1 MTPALLADG
10 RVSRHAP
17 RSAQRARVVNQE
29 LPAAVVI
36 GLDSVTGLQTARAL
50 AGHGVSVIGVADN
63 PRHPGCRTN
72 VCVEIVQA
80 DTSGP
85 ALITA
90 LLGVADGLDQ
100 RAVII
105 ACTDLSVLALSQHR
119 ALLADRFLIA
129 LPDADTVEM
138 LVDKAR
144 FHSFALSH
152 GLPVPPT
159 FFLRDRSDAIAAAGA
174 VSYPAVL
181 KPTIKSTAWQRH
193 ASKAYRVSGPDQLLE
208 LYDRYSRWAECLI
221 VQDWIEGDDSAHYT
235 CNCYFNKTSQ
245 PLVSFTTRKLR
256 QWPIFGGEACLAE
269 ESSNPIVA
277 RVTARIFEL
286 AGHCGLGYLEMKQD
300 ARTGEYLII
309 EPNVGRPTGRSAMA
323 EAAGVELLYTYYC
336 DLTGRPLPQNRVQ
349 TGRGT
354 KWIHLRRDF
363 QSALHHWWRGEL
375 TPAEWIRSLR
385 GIEAEALF
393 SWRDPLPFFADL
405 VRVAFRIVRAG
416 GRD

>member
-1 MTPALLADG
+1 MTPALMADS
-10 RVSRHAP
+10 RVSHRA
-17 RSAQRARVVNQE
+17 SLGAQRAGDVSRD
-29 LPAAVVI
+29 LHPAVVV
-36 GLDSVTGLQTARAL
+36 GLDCVTGLQSARTL
-50 AGHGVSVIGVADN
+50 AGHGVPVIGIADN
-63 PRHPGCRTN
+63 PRHPCCRTN
-72 VCVEIVQA
+72 VCVRIVQA

-85 ALITA
+85 ALMTA
-90 LLGVADGLDQ
+90 LLGIADELNE

-129 LPDADTVEM
+129 LPDAGTVEM

-152 GLPVPPT
+152 GLPVPQT
-159 FFLRDRSDAIAAAGA
+159 FFLRNRADAIAAAGA

-193 ASKAYRVSGPDQLLE
+193 ASKAYRVSDRDQLLQ
-208 LYDRYSRWAECLI
+208 LYDRYSSRAACLI

-235 CNCYFNKTSQ
+235 CNGYFNAASE
-245 PLVSFTTRKLR
+245 PLVRFTTRKLR

-269 ESSNPIVA
+269 ESSNTVVADTTA
-277 RVTARIFEL
+277 RVFEL
-286 AGHCGLGYLEMKQD
+286 AGHHGLGYLEMKRD

-349 TGRGT
+349 TGRGM

-363 QSALHHWWRGEL
+363 QSALHHWWRGDL
-375 TPAEWIRSLR
+375 TPGQWIRSLR
-385 GIEAEALF
+385 GPKTEALF

-405 VRVAFRIVRAG
+405 LRICFRIVRAG

>member
-1 MTPALLADG
+1 VP
-10 RVSRHAP
+10 
-17 RSAQRARVVNQE
+17 
-29 LPAAVVI
+29 VI
-36 GLDSVTGLQTARAL
+36 G
-50 AGHGVSVIGVADN
+50 IADN
-63 PRHPGCRTN
+63 PRHPCCRTN

-90 LLGVADGLDQ
+90 LLRVADGLNQ

-129 LPDADTVEM
+129 LPAADTVEM

-144 FHSFALSH
+144 FHSFALSN
-152 GLPVPPT
+152 GLPVPQT
-159 FFLRDRSDAIAAAGA
+159 FFLRSRSDAVAAAGA

-208 LYDRYSRWAECLI
+208 LYDRYSGWADCLI

-235 CNCYFNKTSQ
+235 CNGYFNEASQ
-245 PLVSFTTRKLR
+245 SLVSFTTRKLR

-269 ESSNPIVA
+269 ESSDTIVA
-277 RVTARIFEL
+277 ATTTRVFEL
-286 AGHCGLGYLEMKQD
+286 AGHHGLAYLEMKRD

-323 EAAGVELLYTYYC
+323 EAAGVALLYTYYC
-336 DLTGRPLPQNRVQ
+336 DLTGRPLPPNRVQ
-349 TGRGT
+349 TGRGM

-363 QSALHHWWRGEL
+363 QSALHHWWLGEL
-375 TPAEWIRSLR
+375 TPGQWIRSLR
-385 GIEAEALF
+385 GPKTEALF

-405 VRVAFRIVRAG
+405 VRIAFRIVTAG